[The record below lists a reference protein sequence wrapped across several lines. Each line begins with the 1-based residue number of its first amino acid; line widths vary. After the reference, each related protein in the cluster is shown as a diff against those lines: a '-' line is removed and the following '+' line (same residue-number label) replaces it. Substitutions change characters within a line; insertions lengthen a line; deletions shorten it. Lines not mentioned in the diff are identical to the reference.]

1 MKKIRVAFSWLTLI
15 FISACHPGVKPS
27 QSTLVQIEKVKIAD
41 YGHALFSL
49 DPYKVKQGLDSLS
62 GEFRFFIGDNPDT
75 LKVIQIRD
83 FITDPFNRGLY
94 EKSREVYPGF
104 GFLEDGLTRTFG
116 TIKAVYPEF
125 KVPHVYTY
133 ISGLLYEYPVQYIDT
148 VLVIGIDMF
157 LGWNF
162 EQYRAAALPVY
173 LTRRMER
180 QDIIPDCSRQ
190 IAFSMLPP
198 DFEPKTLLDQMIV
211 HGKILYAMDRF
222 LPDTPDS
229 LKIGYTKSQ
238 LEWAGDN
245 EAPLWRLLIDQEL
258 LFRNDEGLKTRFIQD
273 GPFTTGLPSGSPAM
287 LGRWLGWQIVRS
299 YMKKHPDLSLKQLF
313 EQTDSQLILSQ
324 SGYKPKR

>member
-1 MKKIRVAFSWLTLI
+1 MKRIAGAILWLTMII
-15 FISACHPGVKPS
+15 FYGCQTGTKPH
-27 QSTLVQIEKVKIAD
+27 QPAQAQIKKVKILD

-49 DPYKVKQGLDSLS
+49 NPDKVKEGLDSLS
-62 GEFRFFIGDNPDT
+62 GEYRFFIGDNPDT

-83 FITDPFNRGLY
+83 FITDPFNRALY
-94 EKSREVYPGF
+94 EKSREVYPDF

-125 KVPHVYTY
+125 KVPRVYTY

-157 LGWNF
+157 LGWNY

-180 QDIIPDCSRQ
+180 QDIIPDCARQ

-238 LEWAGDN
+238 FEWAGNN

-299 YMKKHPDLSLKQLF
+299 YMKKHPQLSLEELF
-313 EQTDSQLILSQ
+313 KQTDSQLILSE